1 MMRSSEKNF
10 MEKLLDFI
18 PGLSGYRKREDRR
31 TTDKRLREYLAGRI
45 DVARKRIGDL
55 KLDLTN
61 EGKLSELDKIG
72 NIERK
77 LSKIGDAIRFATYGY
92 SGLFDQLKID
102 EDELDI
108 LYNHDLKF
116 VETIE
121 ELENAISQ
129 KGEGLK
135 EITDKLEQLMDER
148 KQIFETP

>member
-1 MMRSSEKNF
+1 MRSSEKNF